1 MMKRYGLI
9 INLCIIF
16 ISFIS
21 GTKTWGA
28 EPSMATY
35 TCYPIFQVNAVEPNI
50 LIMLD
55 NSGSMN
61 FNAYGTWPGQ
71 EGLVRDKPY
80 AGAPYNGRI
89 GVLVNKSSDDAEE
102 WTGAVGVLYSDV
114 YIGVSGTTNIIDGF
128 RFQNIDIPPGAT
140 ITEAYIQFKAYG
152 DWSGTASFSIAGEAS
167 DNAATYTTATNNI
180 SGRSYT
186 AATATWSPTAWT
198 NGTTYNSADLTS
210 VVQEIVNRGGWNPG
224 NAMAFKITGTGFR
237 RAYAQD
243 YASNESY
250 APMLY
255 IKYAGAEEVQYYG
268 YFNPEYFYSYGS
280 NKFTHKYKKVAYH
293 DTGTHSTSYWETK
306 TSTGATYNLTN
317 ALIASEKVWDGN
329 WMNWLCMRRID
340 VLRKVLVG
348 GYITSRTGG
357 GNETVFGETC
367 GQSTR
372 SYVKYFDSSAGAAV
386 SPHDGA
392 YYYGMPASA
401 NKVYAKNSTTSLFSS
416 NDNYSIAVQKSVLY
430 DPDDFDVNG
439 DKVVGILQR
448 VGSRARWADE
458 WFYDGE
464 TDSGGFIQNTMGAN
478 MTTLITDLQNTKGGT
493 STPLAEAYYV
503 AVQYY
508 KQEAPQ
514 SGLGYPNSAV
524 PHANV
529 GQDPYYNTNQ
539 FVPCAKSF
547 VLMLTD
553 GASTVD
559 AKIPDFL
566 KDYDADGKENYTA
579 TTTPTTCPEAYGTT
593 CDYKDGGT
601 DYLDDIALY
610 ARTTDLRSATVG
622 KTNLDGNQNLLLYGV
637 LAFEDDENAVNLL
650 SDACKNGGYEEK
662 NSTLGPDLQSEW
674 DADGNNVP
682 DTFFQ
687 ASDGYMLETELLKAI
702 NDILKRSASATAV
715 SVLSTSE
722 EGEGTL
728 VQAYFKPVV
737 PSGLTT
743 INWVGYLQSLWV
755 DAYGNLRE
763 DTNGNDALDVSS
775 DRIITT
781 FLDESSS
788 DTKAKVWYVSST
800 NQYPDTKTAPYDE
813 IIELDDILPIWDG
826 GKMLA
831 ERAASDRKI
840 FTYIDKNED
849 GLVNET
855 GNNLDALG
863 EIVAFNSGS
872 MSVIKPYL
880 GVLDSTSWS
889 YLGTT
894 QDARATNLILY
905 IRGTDNV
912 TTKTRKR
919 TIDYDGDSVDEVW
932 KLGDII
938 HSTPVT
944 VSKPTD
950 NYHLIYGDESYGEYY
965 NTYKN
970 RETVVY
976 VGANDGML
984 HAFTGGVYHEA
995 SKQFIKKGADT
1006 TDTADDTTENL
1017 GDELWAYMPQALLPH
1032 LKWLPSKSYT
1042 HIYYVDLKPKIFDA
1056 KIDHDNNPATPDEWR
1071 TLLLLGLNLGG
1082 KTIKV
1087 VDDFNYDGDTKDTGD
1102 TRYFYSSYTCLDVTD
1117 PRDPRVMWEKTYDDL
1132 DLTTSSPAVMK
1143 VKNKWF
1149 AIFGSGP
1156 SDCDCS
1162 SSKNGHIYVVDLT
1175 TGAPYQSTT
1184 GIDWLFETAED
1195 NAMMNSPVTV
1205 DKNLNYNVDAIYF
1218 GESYYSS
1225 PDWMGKI
1232 YKVAVPCIDNTGK
1245 YNDIVTSTNNYYSD
1259 DPNGVVDIDNKWRLY
1274 PLFDATKPITSS
1286 VTLSSD
1292 NYDNLWIYVGSGRYL
1307 SNSDKT
1313 STDQQYMFGV
1323 KDPFYNRK
1331 MYSTSYYH
1339 DYSTY
1344 KELALSDLLDSD
1356 PYFIQVGGTVYYDA
1370 NGNGILET
1378 TETAS
1383 SWGTWTNLLATARA
1397 EDGWV
1402 RSLNVTG
1409 ERIITRFS
1417 VLGGIVFTPSYV
1429 PSTDV
1434 CGYGGDSYLYGQYY
1448 ETGTAY
1454 YKAVFE
1460 GGTNTYGT
1468 ITTVLDKK
1476 WIGAGLASSIGVHV
1490 GKEGSKGFIQTS
1502 TGTIVEEELETA
1514 FSVKSGL
1521 RSWREK

>member
-1 MMKRYGLI
+1 MSLCMI
-9 INLCIIF
+9 I
-16 ISFIS
+16 ISFIV

-61 FNAYGTWPGQ
+61 FAAYGTWPGDQ
-71 EGLVRDKPY
+71 GIIRDKPY

-102 WTGAVGVLYSDV
+102 WTGAVGLSYTDV
-114 YIGVSGTTNIIDGF
+114 YIGVSGTTSITDGL
-128 RFQNIDIPPGAT
+128 RFQNINIPYGAT
-140 ITEAYIQFKAYG
+140 ITSAYIQFKAYG
-152 DWSGTASFSIAGEAS
+152 ALNNNGAASFTIAGEAS
-167 DNAATYTTATNNI
+167 DNAATYTTANSNI

-186 AATATWSPTAWT
+186 TATAAWSPADWTDGTA
-198 NGTTYNSADLTS
+198 YNTADLTAI
-210 VVQEIVNRGGWNPG
+210 VQEIVNRGGWLQG

-243 YASNESY
+243 YSGNESY

-280 NKFTHKYKKVAYH
+280 NKFSHKYKKVAYH

-306 TSTGATYNLTN
+306 TSTGTTYNLTN

-348 GYITSRTGG
+348 GLITSRTGG
-357 GNETVFGETC
+357 GNETVYGETS
-367 GQSTR
+367 GQSSR
-372 SYVKYFDSSAGAAV
+372 SFVKYFDSSAGAAV

-401 NKVYAKNSTTSLFSS
+401 NKVYAKNGTSGLFSS
-416 NDNYSIAVQKSVLY
+416 NDNYSIAVVKNVTY

-458 WFYDGE
+458 WFNDGE
-464 TDSGGFIQNTMGAN
+464 TNSGGFIQNTMGAN

-493 STPLAEAYYV
+493 STPLAEAYYT

-566 KDYDADGKENYTA
+566 KDYDGDGKENYTS
-579 TTTPTTCPEAYGTT
+579 TTTPTQCPEAYGTT

-622 KTNLDGNQNLLLYGV
+622 KTDLDGNQNLLLYGV

-650 SDACKNGGYEEK
+650 RDACKNGGYEEK
-662 NSTLGPDLQSEW
+662 NSTVGPDLQSEW
-674 DADGNNVP
+674 DADGNNSP

-687 ASDGYMLETELLKAI
+687 ASDGYTLETELLKAI

-737 PSGLTT
+737 PSGVTT
-743 INWVGYLQSLWV
+743 VNWVGYIQSLWV

-788 DTKAKVWYVSST
+788 DTKAKVWYVSGT
-800 NQYPDTKTAPYDE
+800 NQYPDTKTADYDE
-813 IIELDDILPIWDG
+813 IKELDDIVSIWDG

-831 ERAASDRKI
+831 ERSAGDRKI
-840 FTYIDKNED
+840 FTYIDKDAD
-849 GLVNET
+849 GVVDEI
-855 GNNLDALG
+855 GNNLDASG
-863 EIVAFNSGS
+863 EIVAFKPSN
-872 MSVIKPYL
+872 MSLIKPYL
-880 GVLDSTSWS
+880 GVLDSTAWG

-894 QDARATNLILY
+894 QDARATNLISY
-905 IRGTDNV
+905 IMGTDNV
-912 TTKTRKR
+912 TTKTRTR
-919 TIDYDGDSVDEVW
+919 TIDYDEDGVDEVW

-950 NYHLIYGDESYGEYY
+950 NYHMIYGDESYGEYY

-984 HAFTGGVYHEA
+984 HAFTGGVYDEA
-995 SKQFIKKGADT
+995 NKKFIKKGSNT
-1006 TDTADDTTENL
+1006 TDTADDTTESL
-1017 GDELWAYMPQALLPH
+1017 GDELWAYIPQALLAH

-1056 KIDHDNNPATPDEWR
+1056 KIDADGDGDTEWR

-1102 TRYFYSSYTCLDVTD
+1102 TIYFYSSYTCLDVTD
-1117 PRDPRVMWEKTYDDL
+1117 PRDPKIMWERTYDDL
-1132 DLTTSSPAVMK
+1132 DLTSSSPAVMK
-1143 VKNKWF
+1143 VKDKWF
-1149 AIFGSGP
+1149 AVFGSGP

-1162 SSKNGHIYVVDLT
+1162 SSKNGHIFIVDLK
-1175 TGAPYQSTT
+1175 TGNPYQSST
-1184 GIDWLFETAED
+1184 GIDWLFETSED

-1205 DKNLNYNVDAIYF
+1205 DKNLNYSVDAIYF

-1225 PDWMGKI
+1225 PNWMGKI
-1232 YKVAVPCIDNTGK
+1232 YKVAVPWVDNNGV
-1245 YNDIVTSTNNYYSD
+1245 YDDSTTANYSD
-1259 DPNGVVDIDNKWRLY
+1259 DPNGTADIDKKWKLY
-1274 PLFDATKPITSS
+1274 PLLDATKPITSS

-1292 NYDNLWIYVGSGRYL
+1292 NYDNLWVYVGSGRYL

-1323 KDPFYNRK
+1323 KDPFYNMK
-1331 MYSTSYYH
+1331 MYSTTYYH
-1339 DYSTY
+1339 NYSTH
-1344 KELALSDLLDSD
+1344 KELTISDLLDSD
-1356 PYFIQVGGTVYYDA
+1356 PYYIQVGGNVYYDT
-1370 NGNGILET
+1370 NGNGILDSSEY
-1378 TETAS
+1378 AA
-1383 SWGTWTNLLATARA
+1383 SWGNWKNLLSTARA

-1402 RSLNVTG
+1402 RSLSITG

-1429 PSTDV
+1429 PSSDV

-1454 YKAVFE
+1454 YKSVFE
-1460 GGTNTYGT
+1460 KGTNIYGT

-1476 WIGAGLASSIGVHV
+1476 WIGAGVASSIGVHV

-1502 TGTIVEEELETA
+1502 TGTIIEEELETA